1 MKMRW
6 KNLNKNKTKDKKL
19 KKEITFED
27 EARGT
32 LYDGVEKLADAVKVT
47 MGPRGR
53 NVLLQVDDNVA
64 VITKDGVSV
73 AREVFLENEIENIGA
88 QLVKEVANNTN
99 DEAGDGT
106 TTATVLTEALFK
118 AGLKVVGAG
127 ANPIQV
133 KRGMDIMLDKVLE
146 ELENM
151 SVDVDTKEQIQ
162 QVATISAN
170 SDDEIGEIIAEAMEM
185 VGKDGVIT
193 VEEAQGV
200 KDELEVVEGMQFD
213 RGYLSPYFVT
223 DKEKMETHLNNCLVL
238 VTDMK
243 ISSIKDIIKI
253 LEASYQS
260 KMPLLIIADDVN
272 GEALQSLVVNNLR
285 GELNVCA
292 VKAPGFGKNRNEMLE
307 DIAVNCGAT
316 LVSKEAG
323 MSLEDITI
331 EHLGRCKKVIVTK
344 DDTTLID
351 GESNTIDFQERISY
365 IKNEL
370 EEAQTEYDKEIL
382 KQRLAKLTG
391 GIAIL
396 KIGATTETE
405 MQERKD
411 RIDDALNATKAAVA
425 DGIVI
430 GGGCALIK
438 CANKAISSLELDEDK
453 MIGANIVLKAVEAP
467 IRQIANNAGFEGGTI
482 VDVIKNSEDENMG
495 FDASTGKYVDMFKAG
510 IVDPAKV
517 EMTALRNAVSVAS
530 LLLTTEATI
539 TFKRPD

>member
-1 MKMRW
+1 M
-6 KNLNKNKTKDKKL
+6 

-32 LYDGVEKLADAVKVT
+32 LYDGVKKLADAVKVT

-99 DEAGDGT
+99 NEAGDGT

-133 KRGMDIMLDKVLE
+133 KRGMDIMLDKVLG
-146 ELENM
+146 ELKNM

-331 EHLGRCKKVIVTK
+331 EHLGRCKKVIVAK